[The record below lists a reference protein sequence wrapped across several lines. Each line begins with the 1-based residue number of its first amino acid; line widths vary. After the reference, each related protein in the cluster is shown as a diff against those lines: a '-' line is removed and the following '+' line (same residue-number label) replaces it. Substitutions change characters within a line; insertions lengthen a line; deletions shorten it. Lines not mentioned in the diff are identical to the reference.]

1 MMLPLPIIAWL
12 AGGAILEFWLHAG
25 DFDRMAHIAAIL
37 ASALLLNAVAHVPQ
51 AYVQATGRASWTG
64 KLHLIELLLW
74 MLYLP
79 KLVMEYG
86 PEGAAYGWLVRVIIS
101 TLILFAMASRVMK
114 AMDQEGE
121 K

>member
-1 MMLPLPIIAWL
+1 
-12 AGGAILEFWLHAG
+12 
-25 DFDRMAHIAAIL
+25 
-37 ASALLLNAVAHVPQ
+37 
-51 AYVQATGRASWTG
+51 
-64 KLHLIELLLW
+64 